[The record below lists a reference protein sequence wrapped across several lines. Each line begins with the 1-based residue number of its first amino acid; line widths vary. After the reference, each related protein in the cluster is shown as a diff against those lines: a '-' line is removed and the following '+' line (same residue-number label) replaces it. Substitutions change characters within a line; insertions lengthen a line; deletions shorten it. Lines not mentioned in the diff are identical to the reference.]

1 MVNYNFDITQ
11 VGISLPR
18 LLSKD
23 SERELIGVPIAHVLK
38 IAKPIGATWEWKWFR
53 KLEDQTFTVELAD
66 QDLDY
71 VRFNASVVRTSE
83 SRVEAMLILS
93 PDANNLD
100 DLRDMRLTLS
110 DLPAHGAYRDAV
122 FLREHLSTQMNNA
135 LRMEKLSRTLEREK
149 ALLEELLPEHAA
161 EGLRNGRAVEPMI
174 HPNVT
179 MFFSDIVGF
188 TSICKNLYPWEV
200 IAMLNRLYSVMDFL
214 AKKFQLFKIETIGD
228 AYVCCSGLPEAD
240 DEHAQNVANFALAV
254 QHCSKLVFSP
264 VDNTPIELRIGIH
277 TGSCASGVVGVTNP
291 RYCVFGD
298 TVNTTSRHESTGKPG
313 KIHCSSVCQMEL
325 VQSAGDR
332 FRLKERGMVEMKG
345 KGEQKTFWLEA
356 SPSNK
361 DVNRHGLMALEK
373 EVQEMLKSSKNF
385 GGNVR
390 DMLEKSN
397 LKYKDGSVPSPRSQ
411 VRLLDET
418 KSAERGKE
426 QLIEEPTSTIVP
438 APMLVSPQV
447 EKKKLRQL
455 ESTSTTD
462 DSSAGSS
469 SLDTPSWQSGD
480 VPYHRSAKSEKQK
493 TKCPHARLDKQLSVS
508 KMYFM

>member
-1 MVNYNFDITQ
+1 MSNTSAMDDSETESGRNELDENAPDERQIRRRITPLSGSGHGRLSIGSYSQDSVDCDTQPGSLSAEVTQKIFPYHVMVNYNFDITQ

-345 KGEQKTFWLEA
+345 K
-356 SPSNK
+356 
-361 DVNRHGLMALEK
+361 
-373 EVQEMLKSSKNF
+373 
-385 GGNVR
+385 
-390 DMLEKSN
+390 
-397 LKYKDGSVPSPRSQ
+397 
-411 VRLLDET
+411 
-418 KSAERGKE
+418 
-426 QLIEEPTSTIVP
+426 EEPTSTIVP